1 MPFKVVTTTTV
12 VHTGPPNDSTFKIH
26 LEDGT
31 VLTGTDVRT
40 HFAGS
45 RLALHDDFLPDDIR
59 QLVEAAYQL
68 KLDQELAHIRD
79 TDRSSRNPME
89 LAKSRVCR
97 DSFKVVIEGD
107 LKVGAPFCVMVH
119 VVETGRAYGQV
130 AFGTVVRLEGSP

>member
-1 MPFKVVTTTTV
+1 
-12 VHTGPPNDSTFKIH
+12 
-26 LEDGT
+26 
-31 VLTGTDVRT
+31 
-40 HFAGS
+40 
-45 RLALHDDFLPDDIR
+45 LHDDFLPDDIR